1 MHWVFILIFIYICI
15 WISDKFFKKLRL
27 EGIKTTSL
35 QSIDEARSPQKGKAF
50 IIHKAKGSRYA
61 RRILSSLHFSRFFL
75 SLESRERKTQRGERK
90 REATPKV
97 KGSWG
102 GKVSVGNAAESSEG
116 QFGHFYA
123 HLRHFRRRT
132 LVIGDGDF
140 QCWISH
146 RRHGLRRTRLDRCRC
161 LFH

>member
-1 MHWVFILIFIYICI
+1 MGFYIDFHLYLYLDFRQILQEATIGGNKNDVVAEHWRSA
-15 WISDKFFKKLRL
+15 IS
-27 EGIKTTSL
+27 S
-35 QSIDEARSPQKGKAF
+35 KGKAF